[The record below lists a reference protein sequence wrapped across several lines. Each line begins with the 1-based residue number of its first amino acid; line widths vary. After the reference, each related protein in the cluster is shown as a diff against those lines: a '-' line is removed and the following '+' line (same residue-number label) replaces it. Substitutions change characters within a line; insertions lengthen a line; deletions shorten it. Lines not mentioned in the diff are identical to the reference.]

1 MVWAKHNN
9 GVNFVF
15 AGDFNRVGI
24 EEVLHSYG
32 ALQQLCRV
40 PTRKGATLQLLFTD
54 LHTYMY
60 PPTVQPVLQV
70 DDGAKGKDG
79 DHQSVILAPKASAQ
93 FVVKREKRKVK
104 TRPMPQ
110 SQIDQ
115 FCAEFTRHRWED
127 VLNSEDV
134 NVKTEL
140 YHKYQRDMLEKYF
153 PEKTVTISS
162 LDKSWMTPELKQ
174 LLRQVQRERLAKGKS
189 DKFKKLWARF
199 RRRKR
204 GQIKSFHSKFVKELK
219 ETNPGRWYSM
229 MKKMGGLDEMNRGEI
244 KVKSLEGLTNKE
256 CAAVVAQSFAT
267 VSQEY
272 DKLDREQLPAFLPAG
287 RPEQVNVFQ
296 VLTRIR
302 KLGKTKSTLPID
314 SPDRLRLE
322 CALDLA
328 EPLTDIINSCLRDG
342 KFPVAWRREW
352 VTPVP
357 KPKKHGQCEKMQGSA
372 KDCIH

>member
-1 MVWAKHNN
+1 MFWTVCDTDIGVPPGIEAVWCVLAPRKLDSRLQRVQKICVGAIYIAPRSPFKQETIDHIIHTIQMVRAKHNN
-9 GVNFVF
+9 EVHFLF

-174 LLRQVQRERLAKGKS
+174 LL
-189 DKFKKLWARF
+189 
-199 RRRKR
+199 
-204 GQIKSFHSKFVKELK
+204 
-219 ETNPGRWYSM
+219 
-229 MKKMGGLDEMNRGEI
+229 
-244 KVKSLEGLTNKE
+244 
-256 CAAVVAQSFAT
+256 
-267 VSQEY
+267 
-272 DKLDREQLPAFLPAG
+272 
-287 RPEQVNVFQ
+287 
-296 VLTRIR
+296 
-302 KLGKTKSTLPID
+302 
-314 SPDRLRLE
+314 
-322 CALDLA
+322 
-328 EPLTDIINSCLRDG
+328 
-342 KFPVAWRREW
+342 
-352 VTPVP
+352 
-357 KPKKHGQCEKMQGSA
+357 
-372 KDCIH
+372 